1 MIAKGK
7 IRGDGAKLARYLMT
21 GEKGE
26 IAQLVETR
34 GLLGDD
40 PVAAFAALE
49 KTAKAETRCKLPFFH
64 GQVRLAPNERLE
76 DGQWM
81 HIVDRKEKRLG
92 FTGLPRMVSY
102 HINPET
108 GEKHLHIAW
117 FRVDLEA
124 KRAIDPGMFKN
135 HLKQLARSLEKE
147 LALRELSSQR
157 QPGDRAR
164 GADRKELEESR
175 RLKTDIKAIRT
186 DILDCLEKSDGGK
199 AFKAAI
205 EAKGL
210 MLSNGDRRDCFVV
223 IDQAGGQHA
232 LNKKLTGLTLAA
244 IRERLADLDRQQLP
258 SVEQAQAMQRARQAE
273 REHPQPDRGRY
284 DKLRETE
291 RDVQRE
297 QFKGR
302 YDDLRAAEPPPEV
315 AREFA
320 SSANRAAEPAAPNF
334 DRDAADRAWAEKVA
348 DAGIAAVQAARQRPA
363 PDAGRETRGAGQGPS
378 GSPPSHREPEDMRP
392 LGKTAGEIR
401 AAWTLSRT
409 AEELEEA
416 LAAKGITLAEV
427 SAEEARQSERTAAFA
442 KETGSFARVWR
453 DGEIVAVDGRGDVH
467 RLDQR
472 TTGDL
477 RPEIDARLDGFAGID
492 RAGLLNVTDAK
503 EATQEASRA
512 AYRDEAHYW
521 REMDARPTGIERK
534 IEDSLATTLT
544 GTEFAAAL
552 DKAGITIA
560 QATATDVQAL
570 DALRE
575 QEGFDRTSGIAH
587 KPRHFATLQVGDF
600 AAVTRAGDVFRL
612 NPTALDFEEAEQRL
626 ADVQPRMPSVVEA
639 RAVNEIRR
647 EQTNDLWA
655 QRRAENLQAY
665 ALHSENRNAEQDV
678 RRTDTQ
684 TAGAAYG
691 AADAIERS
699 VEQASGIGERLLRGI
714 GKQLAYLIEAV
725 ADFIAPPPP
734 LTKVQAELKERADEE
749 RGQARADIAAYFDNE
764 DARAR
769 LLQSIRSDD
778 AERERQQQ
786 RDPDRDR
793 EPGLER

>member
-315 AREFA
+315 VREFS
-320 SSANRAAEPAAPNF
+320 SSANRATETAAPNF
-334 DRDAADRAWAEKVA
+334 DRDAADR
-348 DAGIAAVQAARQRPA
+348 GIGRRRSRRPA
-363 PDAGRETRGAGQGPS
+363 STPPRTAASGPTPAPGEKRAGQGR
-378 GSPPSHREPEDMRP
+378 G
-392 LGKTAGEIR
+392 
-401 AAWTLSRT
+401 
-409 AEELEEA
+409 
-416 LAAKGITLAEV
+416 
-427 SAEEARQSERTAAFA
+427 RQATPTAAPRRRIC
-442 KETGSFARVWR
+442 ARSARRPATSAWH
-453 DGEIVAVDGRGDVH
+453 GR
-467 RLDQR
+467 
-472 TTGDL
+472 
-477 RPEIDARLDGFAGID
+477 
-492 RAGLLNVTDAK
+492 
-503 EATQEASRA
+503 
-512 AYRDEAHYW
+512 
-521 REMDARPTGIERK
+521 
-534 IEDSLATTLT
+534 
-544 GTEFAAAL
+544 
-552 DKAGITIA
+552 
-560 QATATDVQAL
+560 
-570 DALRE
+570 
-575 QEGFDRTSGIAH
+575 
-587 KPRHFATLQVGDF
+587 
-600 AAVTRAGDVFRL
+600 
-612 NPTALDFEEAEQRL
+612 
-626 ADVQPRMPSVVEA
+626 
-639 RAVNEIRR
+639 
-647 EQTNDLWA
+647 
-655 QRRAENLQAY
+655 
-665 ALHSENRNAEQDV
+665 
-678 RRTDTQ
+678 
-684 TAGAAYG
+684 
-691 AADAIERS
+691 
-699 VEQASGIGERLLRGI
+699 
-714 GKQLAYLIEAV
+714 
-725 ADFIAPPPP
+725 
-734 LTKVQAELKERADEE
+734 
-749 RGQARADIAAYFDNE
+749 
-764 DARAR
+764 
-769 LLQSIRSDD
+769 
-778 AERERQQQ
+778 
-786 RDPDRDR
+786 
-793 EPGLER
+793 